1 MRVHPW
7 ILSAVVAA
15 SSGIAACGDTEPD
28 EPTTPDAG
36 ALADVGADASAGGD
50 ANTADA
56 GALDGS
62 GASEPEWGVITDVPT
77 LGFPVFVAKTFDFI
91 REESPNV
98 SDGFNLD
105 DRVSNQQDNEAC
117 RIGDFTSP
125 RGDEGV
131 DNQFARLVPLIEA
144 AGGSALSG
152 LVQSAI
158 NEGDLLVLVQVDGLD
173 DVENDDDITISIM
186 RGRGETFIGTDGLL
200 LPSLSFDI
208 DTNEAISTVENVA
221 IVDGVA
227 EAGPFEVQL
236 PIFVFDFRFDVTLLD
251 GKIRLEFGDDGTAY
265 GLIGGAVTI
274 ENVLDIA
281 DTPGIQDRIPDLI
294 ESLGATMADLSVNEP
309 CDAFSVAVGFNLIP
323 AFTYAEPPDE
333 LPPTEAPA
341 GDGDGDDPNP
351 PRP

>member
-1 MRVHPW
+1 MRLHPL
-7 ILSAVVAA
+7 IAPAALALCAAV
-15 SSGIAACGDTEPD
+15 ACGDSEPD
-28 EPTTPDAG
+28 ESNTTTTPDAG
-36 ALADVGADASAGGD
+36 TVEDAGDSAGGD
-50 ANTADA
+50 AGSTDA
-56 GALDGS
+56 GVLDGS
-62 GASEPEWGVITDVPT
+62 GSAPGWGVVTDVPT
-77 LGFPVFVAKTFDFI
+77 VGYPVLVAKTFDFI
-91 REESPNV
+91 RESEPNV

-105 DRVSNQQDNEAC
+105 DRVSTEQDNDAC

-144 AGGSALSG
+144 AGGSALSS
-152 LVQSAI
+152 LVQAAI
-158 NEGDLLVLVQVDGLD
+158 NEGDLLVLIQVDGLD
-173 DVENDDDITISIM
+173 DVENDDNISISIM

-221 IVDGVA
+221 VVDGVA

-251 GKIRLEFGDDGTAY
+251 GRIRLEFSEDGTAV

-274 ENVLDIA
+274 DNVLDIA
-281 DTPGIQDRIPDLI
+281 DTPGIQGRIPALI
-294 ESLGATMADLSVNEP
+294 ESLGATMADLSVEAP

-333 LPPTEAPA
+333 LPPTDAPA
-341 GDGDGDDPNP
+341 GNGDGDDPNQ